1 MSSTVPPS
9 QERAQAIFRLIN
21 WCRKRSPGFLCRDDL
36 IQFMVDADGEVQV
49 MAVKDIPEDVTLMR
63 VSVDIM
69 FSGKNIRKKIR
80 AVLNEIES
88 KIVRFF
94 ESQGDFLGGDE

>member
-1 MSSTVPPS
+1 MATVPPP

-21 WCRKRSPGFLCRDDL
+21 WCRNRSPGFLCRDDL
-36 IQFMVDADGEVQV
+36 IQFLVNPEGEVQV
-49 MAVKDIPEDVTLMR
+49 IADKDIPEDVTLMR
-63 VSVDIM
+63 VSVDLM
-69 FSGKNIRKKIR
+69 FSQKNTRRKIR
-80 AVLNEIES
+80 PVLNEIES

>member
-1 MSSTVPPS
+1 
-9 QERAQAIFRLIN
+9 
-21 WCRKRSPGFLCRDDL
+21 
-36 IQFMVDADGEVQV
+36 

-69 FSGKNIRKKIR
+69 FNGKNIRKKIR
-80 AVLNEIES
+80 TVLNEIES

-94 ESQGDFLGGDE
+94 EAQGDFLGGDE